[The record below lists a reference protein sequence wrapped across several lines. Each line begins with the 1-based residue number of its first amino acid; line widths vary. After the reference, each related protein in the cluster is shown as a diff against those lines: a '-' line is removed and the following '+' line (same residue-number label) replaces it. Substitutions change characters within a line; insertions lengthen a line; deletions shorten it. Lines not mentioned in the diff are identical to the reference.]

1 MVFLLIMKN
10 NCEIVIREGHK
21 QRKKKKRKILF
32 ALLFIRGPYFWI
44 YRVLTLIT
52 IDLLYL
58 SLYAYQCLFI
68 HPVKYSPHI
77 FISCST
83 QTGLRC
89 TATGRLWATAARHWG
104 PFASLPAVC
113 AAWRQLRPRQ
123 AYAYLKRFGLKRIEE
138 NDVILHTLSFRD
150 SIDAMTQVCAQHGGK
165 VKW

>member
-32 ALLFIRGPYFWI
+32 ALLFIRVFGNLEF
-44 YRVLTLIT
+44 LTLIT
-52 IDLLYL
+52 IDLLYPA
-58 SLYAYQCLFI
+58 LYAYQCLFI

-123 AYAYLKRFGLKRIEE
+123 AYAYLKRFGLKHIEE
-138 NDVILHTLSFRD
+138 S
-150 SIDAMTQVCAQHGGK
+150 S
-165 VKW
+165 